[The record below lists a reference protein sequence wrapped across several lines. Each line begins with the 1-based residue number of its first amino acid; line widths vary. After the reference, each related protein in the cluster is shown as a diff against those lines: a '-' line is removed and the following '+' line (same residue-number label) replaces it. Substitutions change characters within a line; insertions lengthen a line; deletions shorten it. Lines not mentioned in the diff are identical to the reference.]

1 MIYEI
6 LLDFFLKLSA
16 FPQPVHEAISN
27 YRMQIH
33 VTLKK
38 VLELRLVDFFNELL
52 LEEVLGL
59 LPLIHDFLE
68 AFELA
73 SIKH

>member
-6 LLDFFLKLSA
+6 LLDFLLKLSA
-16 FPQPVHEAISN
+16 FPQPVHEVVSN

-33 VTLKK
+33 VILKK
-38 VLELRLVDFFNELL
+38 VFELRLVDFFNELL